1 MTRRSTGVPRAL
13 KEWRSVLLLAAAE
26 EMLALLEKELEPI
39 GLTWHSCRILALIGR
54 LQPVSQIAV
63 VERLG
68 IDRTTMSNA
77 ARRLSDLELV
87 YLLPRGWDRRRRE
100 LELTAHGEQ
109 VLAHAEYA
117 VAQAERAMFGRLG
130 VTRTRRLEQD
140 LLSIAPRQV

>member
-13 KEWRSVLLLAAAE
+13 KDWRSVLLLAAAE
-26 EMLALLEKELEPI
+26 EMLVLLERKLEPI
-39 GLTWHSCRILALIGR
+39 GLTWRQCQILALIGR
-54 LQPVSQIAV
+54 LQPASQSV
-63 VERLG
+63 LSDRLG

-77 ARRLSDLELV
+77 ARALSDLELV

-117 VAQAERAMFGRLG
+117 VVQAERAMFGRLG
-130 VTRTRRLEQD
+130 VTRTRRLERD
-140 LLSIAPRQV
+140 LVSLAPRQA